1 MAEIHGRSGIL
12 AAIAVLALLL
22 AGGAGGCR
30 RVETAF
36 DCQSVCARYRDCID
50 IKYDVGACQAR
61 CRQRAAAEQHFQKK
75 ADACEDCIKGHSC
88 MGATFDCGGRC
99 LGVVP

>member
-1 MAEIHGRSGIL
+1 MPPSLMISRSIGGPGVGRDSWPVGHSR
-12 AAIAVLALLL
+12 
-22 AGGAGGCR
+22 G
-30 RVETAF
+30 
-36 DCQSVCARYRDCID
+36 ID